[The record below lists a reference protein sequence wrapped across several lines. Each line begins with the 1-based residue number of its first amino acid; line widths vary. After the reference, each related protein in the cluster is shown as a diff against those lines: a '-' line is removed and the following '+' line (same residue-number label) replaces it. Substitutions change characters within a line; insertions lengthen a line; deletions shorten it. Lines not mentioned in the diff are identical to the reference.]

1 MLERVEQYINS
12 HRLLDSRQLYLAG
25 VSGGADSVALLMVML
40 KMGYRVE
47 AVHCNFHLRGSESDR
62 DEAFVK
68 KLCEEMGVVFHPV
81 HFDTLTYAKL
91 HHQSIELAARNL
103 RYHYFEQLRKDLGAD
118 AICVAHHL
126 DDQVETV
133 LMNLVRG
140 AGLRGLAGI
149 KPRNGRI
156 VRPLLCVD
164 REEIRDFLRNEGQN
178 FVEDSTNAEDEAV
191 RNRFRHHLIPLL
203 KQFNPQVVRHIQM
216 TAERLSEVEQ
226 LLETVV
232 EHTKEKVMSRG
243 DETIVVNLKMLKK
256 EVACS
261 TLLFELLR
269 PYGVS
274 AELSR
279 QIEMTEETGRC
290 FKTADHELLIDR
302 GRLLIQKKEEGM
314 GSLKI
319 PECGNYLLNNGKRI
333 CVRQMPLTDRTL
345 LPRENDRVW
354 VDAAMVMFPL
364 TLRRVRKGEKMRPF
378 GMRGMKLVSDYMTDR
393 KLSLFEKRKQMVL
406 CDTQDKVVWLVG
418 ERVDDRYKVTEKT
431 TEILELCWS
440 RE

>member
-1 MLERVEQYINS
+1 
-12 HRLLDSRQLYLAG
+12 
-25 VSGGADSVALLMVML
+25 
-40 KMGYRVE
+40 
-47 AVHCNFHLRGSESDR
+47 
-62 DEAFVK
+62 
-68 KLCEEMGVVFHPV
+68 
-81 HFDTLTYAKL
+81 
-91 HHQSIELAARNL
+91 
-103 RYHYFEQLRKDLGAD
+103 
-118 AICVAHHL
+118 
-126 DDQVETV
+126 
-133 LMNLVRG
+133 
-140 AGLRGLAGI
+140 
-149 KPRNGRI
+149 
-156 VRPLLCVD
+156 
-164 REEIRDFLRNEGQN
+164 
-178 FVEDSTNAEDEAV
+178 
-191 RNRFRHHLIPLL
+191 
-203 KQFNPQVVRHIQM
+203 
-216 TAERLSEVEQ
+216 
-226 LLETVV
+226 
-232 EHTKEKVMSRG
+232 
-243 DETIVVNLKMLKK
+243 MLKK

-302 GRLLIQKKEEGM
+302 GRLLIQKKEEGV

>member
-1 MLERVEQYINS
+1 MEILSVKNLNFTYPEAKEKSLSDVSFCVNS
-12 HRLLDSRQLYLAG
+12 GD
-25 VSGGADSVALLMVML
+25 
-40 KMGYRVE
+40 
-47 AVHCNFHLRGSESDR
+47 
-62 DEAFVK
+62 
-68 KLCEEMGVVFHPV
+68 
-81 HFDTLTYAKL
+81 
-91 HHQSIELAARNL
+91 
-103 RYHYFEQLRKDLGAD
+103 
-118 AICVAHHL
+118 
-126 DDQVETV
+126 
-133 LMNLVRG
+133 
-140 AGLRGLAGI
+140 
-149 KPRNGRI
+149 I
-156 VRPLLCVD
+156 VLLCG
-164 REEIRDFLRNEGQN
+164 ENGSGKTTL
-178 FVEDSTNAEDEAV
+178 
-191 RNRFRHHLIPLL
+191 
-203 KQFNPQVVRHIQM
+203 
-216 TAERLSEVEQ
+216 
-226 LLETVV
+226 
-232 EHTKEKVMSRG
+232 
-243 DETIVVNLKMLKK
+243 LKMLKK

-302 GRLLIQKKEEGM
+302 GRLLIQKKEEGV